1 MAWFVLMFRVRHRW
15 GGRACSAYG
24 SALGPQLSELLQLGN
39 GRCWCAG
46 GRKKLLPRNVTMLK
60 APWPET
66 ILWPWQ
72 ITRRPDKQKARVSNI
87 LETGWMTATAIRF
100 LLIPYLIMIKW
111 KYFISYRKKETE
123 AGQGESWTFQGNPLP
138 VFGLDCIMYFIEIII

>member
-1 MAWFVLMFRVRHRW
+1 MARFALMFRVRRRW
-15 GGRACSAYG
+15 GGQACSGAPAVRA
-24 SALGPQLSELLQLGN
+24 SPAGN

-72 ITRRPDKQKARVSNI
+72 ITRRPDKQKAGVSNI

>member
-1 MAWFVLMFRVRHRW
+1 MSGIGGEGGLALLMVVLWGPSCQSFSSLEMADPGALEEGKSFCPEMSQ
-15 GGRACSAYG
+15 CS
-24 SALGPQLSELLQLGN
+24 
-39 GRCWCAG
+39 
-46 GRKKLLPRNVTMLK
+46 KLLDQKLFM
-60 APWPET
+60 
-66 ILWPWQ
+66 WPWQ
-72 ITRRPDKQKARVSNI
+72 ITRRPDKQKAGVSNI